1 MPDWNPVEILGKHPS
16 ELSSSIYKELIT
28 NKVWAEAGFIMGYK
42 DMTKHKLMHSIIGQ
56 QYIDTRLS
64 LNSFLP
70 FETPTRVSDIIVNQG
85 IEKLKQNP
93 YFHDKIE
100 FEIST
105 PSFTFDLR
113 DKLNKRF
120 KKKLSVSEKKTFE
133 TLLKKQTL
141 LF

>member
-1 MPDWNPVEILGKHPS
+1 M
-16 ELSSSIYKELIT
+16 
-28 NKVWAEAGFIMGYK
+28 
-42 DMTKHKLMHSIIGQ
+42 
-56 QYIDTRLS
+56 
-64 LNSFLP
+64 P

-133 TLLKKQTL
+133 TLLKKTNITFFKKSKQ
-141 LF
+141 LFNKKYL